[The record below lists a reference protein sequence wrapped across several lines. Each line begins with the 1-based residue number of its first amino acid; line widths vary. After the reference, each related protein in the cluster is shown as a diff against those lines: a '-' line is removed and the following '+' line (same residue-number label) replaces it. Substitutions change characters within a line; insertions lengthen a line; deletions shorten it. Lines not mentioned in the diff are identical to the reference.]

1 MHHSRISLPA
11 RRKSKAE
18 KWPSCAAEL
27 WWRLGVSL
35 MFIKGIW
42 EWSGMYGNKCIY
54 MCISIMCT
62 YTYIHIHIYIYISDG
77 KWTILGNRLGHTGTY
92 ISSFSRFPS
101 KLKNDEPANAGIV
114 QTMSHNS
121 GHGGFNP
128 SPNYVWHH
136 QSVSQSVTSPV
147 LLAIYPQIS
156 SAFLILSPICL
167 DIRDLSPRQQA
178 KNTHT
183 HMYIH
188 IYIYTYIHSRFPK
201 LWIIPISS
209 H

>member
-1 MHHSRISLPA
+1 MGLSKKWWDKANLWCFKEGGGAPSMAELSVFA
-11 RRKSKAE
+11 RRSPWISRKKLPHQGC
-18 KWPSCAAEL
+18 PS
-27 WWRLGVSL
+27 WV
-35 MFIKGIW
+35 
-42 EWSGMYGNKCIY
+42 N
-54 MCISIMCT
+54 IM
-62 YTYIHIHIYIYISDG
+62 SDG

-156 SAFLILSPICL
+156 SAFLILSSICL

-183 HMYIH
+183 C
-188 IYIYTYIHSRFPK
+188 IYIYIYIYS
-201 LWIIPISS
+201 L
-209 H
+209 